1 MLRIFLIQL
10 GWFLLPF
17 AAYGLYIHAIR
28 RLFPARRKGKIGSK
42 ALVWLTASGLLLV
55 AMSLF
60 TFALVEGEE
69 TGKVYSPPRFE
80 RGGIVPGQFE

>member
-1 MLRIFLIQL
+1 MLRILLIQL

-17 AAYGLYIHAIR
+17 VVYGLYIHTVR
-28 RLFPARRKGKIGSK
+28 RLFPARRKSKSGSK
-42 ALVWLTASGLLLV
+42 TLVWLTASGLLLV
-55 AMSLF
+55 AISLF

-80 RGGIVPGQFE
+80 QGDIVPGQFE